1 MQTFLA
7 LLPILIALGL
17 MIVIKM
23 PASKALFISFL
34 SVVVIAIFYWQMP
47 PVAFSAFSLLGIL
60 KSLDILLIIFGAIFL
75 LNVLKRTNL
84 LPVINK
90 GFASIS
96 PDRRIQAILIAWL
109 FSAFMEGAA
118 GFGTPAALA
127 APLLLTLG
135 FPPLAACTLA
145 LIGNTTPVPFAA
157 VGTPTLTTLTT
168 LVNDISSLG
177 FAQDVFARDLTTMI
191 AQIMGAGG
199 ILIPSF
205 ITFVLTVVFGN
216 SRRLKSFL
224 EFVPFSLFSGLAFVA
239 PYYLLARY
247 LGPEFPSIIG
257 SLIALILVITAV
269 RLKFLV
275 PRHIYRLDDERSES
289 EPEGPGLAEAPTGQL
304 QPRLLTAWAPYIAIA
319 LYLLISRLPFLGIK
333 EWIKTIAIDIPDV
346 LQVPQA
352 DFRFEFIYN
361 AGILPFILVAVL
373 TGIARRLTGKEILT
387 VMQSTA
393 KQIRNNAIAL
403 FSAVALVHV
412 MMYSN
417 INDAGYPSMLTQN
430 ANQLADKTGQ
440 AFPLI
445 SPFIGMLGSFVSGSC
460 TVSSIMFS
468 SLQFQTAVL
477 LDFSPIVIVALQVS
491 GGAIGSMFS
500 INSVIAVSSTTEMTG
515 QEGRII
521 ARNLLPAILYALI
534 TVVVGFL
541 AL

>member
-60 KSLDILLIIFGAIFL
+60 KSLDILLIFFGAIFL

-191 AQIMGAGG
+191 AQIM
-199 ILIPSF
+199 
-205 ITFVLTVVFGN
+205 
-216 SRRLKSFL
+216 
-224 EFVPFSLFSGLAFVA
+224 
-239 PYYLLARY
+239 
-247 LGPEFPSIIG
+247 
-257 SLIALILVITAV
+257 
-269 RLKFLV
+269 
-275 PRHIYRLDDERSES
+275 
-289 EPEGPGLAEAPTGQL
+289 
-304 QPRLLTAWAPYIAIA
+304 
-319 LYLLISRLPFLGIK
+319 
-333 EWIKTIAIDIPDV
+333 
-346 LQVPQA
+346 
-352 DFRFEFIYN
+352 
-361 AGILPFILVAVL
+361 
-373 TGIARRLTGKEILT
+373 
-387 VMQSTA
+387 
-393 KQIRNNAIAL
+393 
-403 FSAVALVHV
+403 
-412 MMYSN
+412 
-417 INDAGYPSMLTQN
+417 
-430 ANQLADKTGQ
+430 
-440 AFPLI
+440 
-445 SPFIGMLGSFVSGSC
+445 
-460 TVSSIMFS
+460 
-468 SLQFQTAVL
+468 
-477 LDFSPIVIVALQVS
+477 
-491 GGAIGSMFS
+491 
-500 INSVIAVSSTTEMTG
+500 
-515 QEGRII
+515 
-521 ARNLLPAILYALI
+521 
-534 TVVVGFL
+534 
-541 AL
+541 